1 MNCCYGWVDAKV
13 DATTIDQMDTRV
25 RERERGRRIKFNW
38 PWKYQEIS
46 LATAFGAFISLPNHI
61 QMSPIHLS
69 PYHFL
74 HLHSTVSSSICLTSD
89 NVVLSP

>member
-1 MNCCYGWVDAKV
+1 MNCCYGWV

-25 RERERGRRIKFNW
+25 REREKERRIKFNW

-46 LATAFGAFISLPNHI
+46 LATAFGAFLSLPNHI

-74 HLHSTVSSSICLTSD
+74 HLHSPASSICLTSD